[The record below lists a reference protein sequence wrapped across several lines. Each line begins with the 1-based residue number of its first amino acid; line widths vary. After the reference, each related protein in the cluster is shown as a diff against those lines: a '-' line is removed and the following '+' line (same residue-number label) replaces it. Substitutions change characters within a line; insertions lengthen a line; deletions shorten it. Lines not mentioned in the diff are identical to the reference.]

1 MEEDIRNALKALRDG
16 GVIVYPTDT
25 IWGLGCDATNADAV
39 DKIYKIKQR
48 ADSKAMLSL
57 VGSEMMLERFV
68 NDIPEVAWELIE
80 AAVKPLTIIYDH
92 PHGLAPN
99 LLSDDGSAGIRIT
112 HERFSQELCRRF
124 GKPVVSTSANISG
137 QKSPA
142 TFREIQPELLSQ
154 TDYVVNC
161 CHDNPA
167 SKASNIIKLSD
178 GGLIKI
184 IR

>member
-80 AAVKPLTIIYDH
+80 AAVKPLRPQST
-92 PHGLAPN
+92 
-99 LLSDDGSAGIRIT
+99 
-112 HERFSQELCRRF
+112 FS
-124 GKPVVSTSANISG
+124 
-137 QKSPA
+137 
-142 TFREIQPELLSQ
+142 
-154 TDYVVNC
+154 
-161 CHDNPA
+161 
-167 SKASNIIKLSD
+167 
-178 GGLIKI
+178 
-184 IR
+184 